1 MSDDILVL
9 AVDPEVGQLL
19 HGFVDLAAED
29 AHRGVTFAKVD
40 EGRAIARECEADW
53 LLYHDPK
60 HPLTQE
66 QNDLLEQIAK
76 WREAGLA

>member
-1 MSDDILVL
+1 MSDDILAL
-9 AVDPEVGQLL
+9 AADPDDEQLL

-66 QNDLLEQIAK
+66 QKLLLEQIAE

>member
-1 MSDDILVL
+1 MNDDILVL
-9 AVDPEVGQLL
+9 AADSDDEHRL

-29 AHRGVTFAKVD
+29 ARRGVTFAKVD

-60 HPLTQE
+60 HPLSQE
-66 QNDLLEQIAK
+66 QKHLLEQLAT